1 VFHREK
7 IHNVWIVQE
16 EDGAREI
23 GSRIRCADQK
33 ELRAQP
39 QQSRGERPCAGA
51 GAGGLTKIGRARRL
65 SFVVRSTNRAQ
76 PTLFCVK
83 CAKGQQ

>member
-39 QQSRGERPCAGA
+39 Q
-51 GAGGLTKIGRARRL
+51 
-65 SFVVRSTNRAQ
+65 
-76 PTLFCVK
+76 
-83 CAKGQQ
+83 